1 MLISYTRSKYQLWN
15 AVFVSD
21 LATENNLF
29 VSKLFSVFKMV
40 WFVSKFFFYEGI
52 ASKLSLFVTTIIFI
66 WF

>member
-52 ASKLSLFVTTIIFI
+52 ASKL
-66 WF
+66 